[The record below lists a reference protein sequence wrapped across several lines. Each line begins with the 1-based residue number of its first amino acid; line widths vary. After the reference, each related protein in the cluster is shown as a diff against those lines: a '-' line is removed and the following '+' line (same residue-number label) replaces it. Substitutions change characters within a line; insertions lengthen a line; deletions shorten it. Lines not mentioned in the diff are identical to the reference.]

1 MEKLISNGKIYCE
14 WKIHPILM
22 KSFSWQIRLCG
33 LGNHGTSAGNHG
45 FIHCQSGLV
54 VVQIFPYQ
62 ASSRIMPKTLQVW
75 SLILPVA
82 MILTW
87 LHYLIP
93 SWKPIIMGGYA
104 SINSYFR
111 VPTNNHNHIGV
122 FFIYPL
128 VNIQK
133 TMENRHFWMAI
144 LQLFLWPFSSSQT
157 LLKQIIPWTSPVLLV
172 QSPLPSGNLT

>member
-1 MEKLISNGKIYCE
+1 MEKYIVNEKSIQSWWNHFLGKSDSADWE
-14 WKIHPILM
+14 TMKHPQETMAL
-22 KSFSWQIRLCG
+22 
-33 LGNHGTSAGNHG
+33 
-45 FIHCQSGLV
+45 FIAKAVLV